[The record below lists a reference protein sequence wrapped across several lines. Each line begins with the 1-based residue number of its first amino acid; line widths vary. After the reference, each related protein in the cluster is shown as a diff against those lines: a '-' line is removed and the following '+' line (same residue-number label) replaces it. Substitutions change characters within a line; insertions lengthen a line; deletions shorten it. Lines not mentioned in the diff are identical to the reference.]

1 MEDKRW
7 LRLLQPGITAIV
19 GAGGKTTVLERLVA
33 YGHGANL
40 PVEVSTTAEADG
52 ERLAEIEDLD
62 IICTNGYP
70 LGSRP

>member
-40 PVEVSTTAEADG
+40 PVAVG
-52 ERLAEIEDLD
+52 GNRGPGYYLYER
-62 IICTNGYP
+62 
-70 LGSRP
+70 S

>member
-40 PVEVSTTAEADG
+40 PVAVSTTAEADG
-52 ERLAEIEDLD
+52 EVGGNRGP
-62 IICTNGYP
+62 GYY
-70 LGSRP
+70 LYERS